1 MVKYYYIKYTDNNN
15 TRYRGMI
22 TQAKCERSALFW
34 ISQRFK
40 HFGITDL
47 KLVRCCEISYKTFKR
62 LEHLEQIRIENERK
76 NYKPNSEKLNK
87 ALNFLNWVND
97 NITSYDN
104 SDYSYLKLM
113 RK

>member
-40 HFGITDL
+40 HFDITDL
-47 KLVRCCEISYKTFKR
+47 KLVRCCEIDYKTFKR
-62 LEHLEQIRIENERK
+62 LKHLEHLRTVKDKE
-76 NYKPNSEKLNK
+76 NYKPNPKTREAMKRINWETVMLISKLRK
-87 ALNFLNWVND
+87 D
-97 NITSYDN
+97 KQR
-104 SDYSYLKLM
+104 SD
-113 RK
+113 